1 MREFLDRIVWRDH
14 IWSLWQLGLSIVF
27 LIGAAYFYYD
37 RNDMFEQRTRAYDA
51 LKYTSDESEAHEF
64 ILQESHAHY
73 KDLIDQGSIGEPQR
87 LQWLETLRNLSDAYR
102 IPGLEFTLE
111 GTEITEQN
119 VDPFWHPEVK
129 MRATSMNINLQLTHE
144 GELYRLLSALK
155 QRANG
160 LFSVENCRLRWLNAF
175 GDDSELTR
183 FRGVCQL
190 KWYTVVD
197 GTYSGS
203 ESGATIEPES
213 GAGG

>member
-14 IWSLWQLGLSIVF
+14 IWSLWQLGISIVL

-37 RNDMFEQRTRAYDA
+37 KSTMFEQRSAEYNSLR
-51 LKYTSDESEAHEF
+51 YTSDESEAHEF
-64 ILQESHAHY
+64 ILQENYAEY
-73 KDLIDQGSIGEPQR
+73 NDLIAKGYIGEPHR
-87 LQWLETLRNLSDAYR
+87 LQWLETLRYLSDAYR
-102 IPGLEFTLE
+102 IPGIEFTLE

-119 VDPFWHPEVK
+119 VDPFWNPEVK

-144 GELYRLLSALK
+144 GELYRLLAGLK
-155 QRANG
+155 ARAKG

-183 FRGVCQL
+183 FRGICQL

-197 GTYSGS
+197 GTVV
-203 ESGATIEPES
+203 EPET
-213 GAGG
+213 GAGI